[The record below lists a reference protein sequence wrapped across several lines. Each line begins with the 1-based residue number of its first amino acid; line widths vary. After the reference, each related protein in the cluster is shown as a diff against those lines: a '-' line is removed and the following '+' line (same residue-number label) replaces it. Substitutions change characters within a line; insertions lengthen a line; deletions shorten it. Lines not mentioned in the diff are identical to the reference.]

1 MRPGS
6 VELLLYYPKIQLRLH
21 SLSSRDWSWVM
32 GPLPDCYGVPK
43 WVAKFMVQSIMAL
56 LKSFSLTFS
65 NLDPLPFRPG
75 STANKS

>member
-1 MRPGS
+1 MAFPNYR
-6 VELLLYYPKIQLRLH
+6 
-21 SLSSRDWSWVM
+21 
-32 GPLPDCYGVPK
+32 VPK